1 MVVINDWDI
10 RQGIIDLL
18 LEHEDL
24 TELVIPDIGNIT
36 LEHKDIYDAYCRA
49 KQTTSFFIES

>member
-1 MVVINDWDI
+1 MMVVINDWDI

-24 TELVIPDIGNIT
+24 TELVIPDIGSIT
-36 LEHKDIYDAYCRA
+36 LEHKDIYDAYSRA
-49 KQTTSFFIES
+49 K